1 MKTAALFLAAAAAT
15 LAAAEP
21 QKAMPSG
28 TKINCARPNGSYCM
42 GDDTILKCDG
52 NAEGMPMKCADDI
65 MAMSPSAKGG
75 AATCRESSKEAGDAA
90 CMKNCVVYAS
100 PSKYTLGPDQC
111 TPSSPASSAPGA
123 SSAPASS
130 PTSPNGCPAPSK
142 PASSAPMSSAP
153 QSSIPVTSPY
163 SSSPKSNMPSS
174 TGPVTVPTG
183 AAASNNAAGGL
194 AFAGMIAAYFL

>member
-42 GDDTILKCDG
+42 SDDTILKCDG
-52 NAEGMPMKCADDI
+52 NADGMPMKCADDI

-90 CMKNCVVYAS
+90 CMKNASLIFLSFFYLAASKLTIYDPSASSMPAPPSTLSALTSALPALRPALLLRALLPLALPPRPTAVLLPAS
-100 PSKYTLGPDQC
+100 P
-111 TPSSPASSAPGA
+111 
-123 SSAPASS
+123 
-130 PTSPNGCPAPSK
+130 
-142 PASSAPMSSAP
+142 
-153 QSSIPVTSPY
+153 
-163 SSSPKSNMPSS
+163 
-174 TGPVTVPTG
+174 
-183 AAASNNAAGGL
+183 L
-194 AFAGMIAAYFL
+194 ALLP